1 VTELPQKDAV
11 RNVRRY
17 VSPIAGFAAGKAIPG
32 VLTLISIPIWI
43 REFGPANYAAFSLYW
58 TISLVGTTFT
68 TGWLNQAIL
77 RYAGDR
83 ALAYENLSC
92 RIRTAL
98 EATPLVTIVPLIA
111 LVGFMVPDGAGRWA
125 FLSIASVGLLANARY
140 QVRQTLAQRDARA
153 NVFAIAETIRAGCA
167 LVFSLLLAAA
177 HVTAPWSLVAAY
189 TAAII
194 LATTVLR
201 RPAGDDAAPTMTD
214 GAVVRDYWRFGWPL
228 SLWLPLSLSTIYL
241 DRFVINALYG
251 LDRAGTYA
259 AAADLVVR
267 GMGLMVTPVI
277 LFMHP
282 AIMRAWNT
290 EDRARAIRTWRWMT
304 LLLTFGVVAAAVLI
318 LVAYALFADLV
329 LAQVLPI
336 AAFAALTIGG
346 AAWQLALMV
355 HKPLEATNRT
365 GTMLG
370 ALVVSLLVTGTLD
383 LILAPRLAELGVA
396 VAFAAG
402 AGVYITLVLAFDA
415 QVFRAQRRQAALP

>member
-1 VTELPQKDAV
+1 VTRVPPRHAARGTSQ
-11 RNVRRY
+11 Y
-17 VSPIAGFAAGKAIPG
+17 ISPIAGFAAGKAVPG

-77 RYAGDR
+77 RYTGDR
-83 ALAYENLSC
+83 ALAYENLS
-92 RIRTAL
+92 RKVRTAL
-98 EATPLVTIVPLIA
+98 ESAPLVTIVPLTVLI
-111 LVGFMVPDGAGRWA
+111 GFMVPEGAERWA
-125 FLSIASVGLLANARY
+125 FLAVGAVGLLANARY

-153 NVFAIAETIRAGCA
+153 TVFAVAETVRAACA
-167 LVFSLLLAAA
+167 LVFAVLLAAA
-177 HVTAPWSLVAAY
+177 RVIQPWSLVAGY

-194 LATTVLR
+194 LATAVLR
-201 RPAGDDAAPTMTD
+201 RPTPDNAGPLPDR
-214 GAVVRDYWRFGWPL
+214 AVVREYWRFGWPL

-267 GMGLMVTPVI
+267 GMGLMVAPVI

-282 AIMRAWNT
+282 AIMRSWNT
-290 EDRARAIRTWRWMT
+290 EDRPSALRRWRRMT
-304 LLLTFGVVAAAVLI
+304 LLLTVGVAVAAVLV
-318 LVAYALFADLV
+318 LVAYALFADRV

-336 AAFAALTIGG
+336 APFAALTIGG

-355 HKPLEATNRT
+355 HKPLEASNRT
-365 GTMLG
+365 ATMLG
-370 ALVVSLLVTGTLD
+370 ALLVSLVATATLD
-383 LILAPRLAELGVA
+383 LLLAPRLAELGVA

-402 AGVYITLVLAFDA
+402 AGVYIALVLVLNARIL
-415 QVFRAQRRQAALP
+415 RAEKRTVAVS